1 MIAFDRGIPALARLS
16 PDAVLLSSDAWE
28 EQMWMRCAPLRAA
41 GVRILTLYGTYE
53 EAARLETGVT
63 A

>member
-1 MIAFDRGIPALARLS
+1 MQRLS

-28 EQMWMRCAPLRAA
+28 QQMWNRCAPLRAA
-41 GVRILTLYGTYE
+41 GVRILTLYGTYD